1 MLPVAVLLAACS
13 SDSEDLLPPD
23 TPSGEPGLL
32 QTGFS
37 IVVSNNSSSGATR
50 APGHLGDGYDTGS
63 GYENYIDITGGNFRF
78 YFFDDRNILIA
89 PMDVEAVLPAG
100 GTATSKTYYVSGHTS
115 ENIKNKPLK
124 VVALANW
131 PSYPEPEQLQ
141 PGVTTVADICAGQ
154 YAFDAANTLPSSTH
168 LIPLFGIS
176 LQQTLDFNVM
186 NRAEIGTIHL
196 LRAFAK
202 VEVVKHP
209 DCAVDIEW
217 ARIHRYNTRGF
228 CAPQNVNNQD
238 DYVHGSYDKD
248 YVNTPHIPD
257 GCETDSDITMVKTES
272 GSFIAYIPEYRNLI
286 NGSPRPDS
294 ERTVLHVRFRDDA
307 VRDYGVVE
315 FMDYAGNTGHFDV
328 LRNYWYKFN
337 VTTKDNDPVWIV
349 DVIPFTSVELEPDYG
364 LEREEFTGY
373 VIGKDWAGRDCWF
386 DGNCYDPTTAI
397 PLYLG
402 PVDKP
407 GEFVTINN
415 KEYLLVYTDYERT
428 AAKLDHIFEKETRK
442 KYLLYPA
449 GRTGYENINWTYY
462 LNDLKQAVWLD
473 ESNLRV
479 NCCRTMNEWDRFEY
493 NIVAYN
499 WDGYDHDSYNPRYW
513 FDVLGNRYPW
523 SEGDTEAKRKA
534 KLKKE
539 IGEEWI
545 KYLE

>member
-1 MLPVAVLLAACS
+1 MTRTRLHIILLLLMLPVAVLLAACS
-13 SDSEDLLPPD
+13 SDSEEMLLPD
-23 TPSGEPGLL
+23 TPSGEPGML

-50 APGHLGDGYDTGS
+50 APGYLGDGYDTGS

-141 PGVTTVADICAGQ
+141 PGVTTIADICAGQ
-154 YAFDAANTLPSSTH
+154 YAFDAANTLPSSTN

-202 VEVVKHP
+202 VEVVKHH

-217 ARIHRYNTRGF
+217 ARIHRYNSRGF

-294 ERTVLHVRFRDDA
+294 ERTVLHVRFREDTEH
-307 VRDYGVVE
+307 DYDLVE

-328 LRNYWYKFN
+328 LRNYWYRFTLSKNLTPMVQMVPYNEVDLRPDFGLIVGAN
-337 VTTKDNDPVWIV
+337 YVPVLDENDKVVMWYDPNTGKYYGLDKITEIKDPYISEDPATKWSLVRDENNRFFCYYDPVNSEYYATDKNTKILNPFENATIIYITVTNDDGTEVRKSVPCNKIV
-349 DVIPFTSVELEPDYG
+349 NKDTGKLYYYYDRANSIWYRPD
-364 LEREEFTGY
+364 LSHLNNEES
-373 VIGKDWAGRDCWF
+373 
-386 DGNCYDPTTAI
+386 P
-397 PLYLG
+397 
-402 PVDKP
+402 
-407 GEFVTINN
+407 
-415 KEYLLVYTDYERT
+415 EY
-428 AAKLDHIFEKETRK
+428 K
-442 KYLLYPA
+442 
-449 GRTGYENINWTYY
+449 
-462 LNDLKQAVWLD
+462 
-473 ESNLRV
+473 
-479 NCCRTMNEWDRFEY
+479 
-493 NIVAYN
+493 
-499 WDGYDHDSYNPRYW
+499 
-513 FDVLGNRYPW
+513 
-523 SEGDTEAKRKA
+523 
-534 KLKKE
+534 
-539 IGEEWI
+539 
-545 KYLE
+545 